1 MNTSAPQNTQMLV
14 AKNDLS
20 TFKFEHSPKLA
31 AADLVD
37 GQVLLEVENFA
48 LTANNIT
55 YAVAG
60 DSMGYWQ
67 FFPAQENWGRI
78 PVWGFAHVSA
88 SKHPDVTK
96 GDRVY
101 GYLPMG
107 TQLIIQAERVSDKQ
121 LIDGSA
127 HRAGLAPVY
136 NQLLRVHNPPDADAD
151 ALQMLYRPLFMTSW
165 LLDDF
170 LAHNEF
176 FGARQIILTSASSK
190 TSFGLAF
197 MLAQREDIKV
207 VGLTSPDN
215 VDFVNGLGFYDQ
227 VVPYDS
233 IATLDAATDSVIVDM
248 AGNGSTLA
256 AVHNH
261 FDSALRYSCLVGA
274 THWSERSGAQD
285 MAGPKPELFFAPNH
299 IKERSAQ
306 WGPGGLEN
314 KFDAGWQAFTTKVG
328 DWVTVENCR
337 GEEAVGK
344 LYSKLLAGQTPPDV
358 GYIANVD
365 PS

>member
-1 MNTSAPQNTQMLV
+1 MSTNDPQNIQMLV
-14 AKNDLS
+14 NKNDLS
-20 TFKFEHSPKLA
+20 TFKFEHSAGLT
-31 AADLVD
+31 AADLSA

-67 FFPAQENWGRI
+67 FFPAAPDWGRI
-78 PVWGFAHVSA
+78 PVWGFARVSA
-88 SKHPDVTK
+88 SEHPDVAI
-96 GDRVY
+96 GDRLY

-107 TQLIIQAERVSDKQ
+107 TQLIIQAERVTEKQ
-121 LIDGSA
+121 LIDGSE
-127 HRAGLAPVY
+127 HRASLAPVY
-136 NQLLRVHNPPDADAD
+136 NQFLRVNKQADAAAD

-176 FGARQIILTSASSK
+176 FGAQQVILTSASSK

-197 MLAQREDIKV
+197 MLAQREGINV
-207 VGLTSPDN
+207 VGLTSAGN
-215 VDFVNGLGFYDQ
+215 TDFVQRLGCYADVVSYDN
-227 VVPYDS
+227 
-233 IATLDAATDSVIVDM
+233 ITRLAADRQSVIVDM

-261 FDSALRYSCLVGA
+261 FDKALRYSALVGA
-274 THWSERSGAQD
+274 THWSARSGAGE

-299 IKERSAQ
+299 IKARSAQ
-306 WGPGGLEN
+306 WGAGGLEER
-314 KFDAGWQAFTTKVG
+314 FDAGWQAFTAKVG
-328 DWVTVENCR
+328 DWVRVQNCR
-337 GEEAVGK
+337 GEEAVGA
-344 LYSKLLAGQTPPDV
+344 LYRTLLDGQTPPNV
-358 GYIANVD
+358 GFIASVNNA
-365 PS
+365 

>member
-1 MNTSAPQNTQMLV
+1 MTTANPQNTQMLV

-20 TFKFEHSPKLA
+20 NFKFEHSPMLTA
-31 AADLVD
+31 TDLTD
-37 GQVLLEVENFA
+37 GQVLLEVEYFA

-60 DSMGYWQ
+60 DSMHYWQ
-67 FFPAQENWGRI
+67 FFPAQADWGRI

-88 SKHPDVTK
+88 SNHPDVAV

-107 TQLIIQAERVSDKQ
+107 TQLVIQAERVSEKQ
-121 LIDGSA
+121 MIDGSA

-136 NQLLRVHNPPDADAD
+136 NQLLRVNSSPDADAD

-170 LAHNEF
+170 LAHNDF
-176 FGARQIILTSASSK
+176 FAASQIILTSASSK

-207 VGLTSPDN
+207 VGLTSPGN
-215 VDFVNGLGFYDQ
+215 VDFVKGLGVYDD
-227 VVPYDS
+227 VVTYDS
-233 IATLDAATDSVIVDM
+233 VTTLDAGTDSVIVDM

-274 THWSERSGAQD
+274 THWNERSGAQA
-285 MAGPKPELFFAPNH
+285 MAGPKPEPFFAPNH
-299 IKERSAQ
+299 IKERSAE

-314 KFDAGWQAFTTKVG
+314 KFEAGWQGFTAKVG
-328 DWVTVENCR
+328 NWVTVQNCR
-337 GEEAVGK
+337 GEEAVGQV
-344 LYSKLLAGQTPPDV
+344 YTQLLAGQAPPDV

-365 PS
+365 PA